1 MFKGNMAKMIKQA
14 QDMQKRIESV
24 QAELSDTVIDV
35 DSGGGMVRIKINGK
49 LELLELNIDSE
60 VLKEDKE
67 IIEDLIISA
76 VNKGI
81 SKAQSESQN
90 KMNSV
95 TGGMLSG
102 LNIPGI

>member
-1 MFKGNMAKMIKQA
+1 MFKGNMAKILKQA

-90 KMNSV
+90 KMN
-95 TGGMLSG
+95 
-102 LNIPGI
+102 

>member
-1 MFKGNMAKMIKQA
+1 MFKGNMAKMLKQA

-81 SKAQSESQN
+81 SKAQSDSQD

-95 TGGMLSG
+95 TGGMYQA
-102 LNIPGI
+102 

>member
-1 MFKGNMAKMIKQA
+1 MFKGNMAKMLKQA

-35 DSGGGMVRIKINGK
+35 DSGCGMVRIKIYGK

-67 IIEDLIISA
+67 IIEDLIIAA

-81 SKAQSESQN
+81 SKAQSDSQD
-90 KMNSV
+90 KMNSI

>member
-1 MFKGNMAKMIKQA
+1 
-14 QDMQKRIESV
+14 MQKRIESV